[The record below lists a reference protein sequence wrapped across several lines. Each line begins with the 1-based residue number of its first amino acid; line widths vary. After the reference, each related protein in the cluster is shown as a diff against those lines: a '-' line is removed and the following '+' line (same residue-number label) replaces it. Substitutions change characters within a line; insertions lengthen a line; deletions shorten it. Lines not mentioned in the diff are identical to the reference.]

1 MSAGVQASNLQPRS
15 VLFPLQ
21 SEEKIAVMM
30 RAMKDNQHSVDM
42 FFLIYQAIYDF
53 IWYLMEIHLQ
63 ES

>member
-1 MSAGVQASNLQPRS
+1 
-15 VLFPLQ
+15 
-21 SEEKIAVMM
+21 
-30 RAMKDNQHSVDM
+30 MKDNQHSVDM